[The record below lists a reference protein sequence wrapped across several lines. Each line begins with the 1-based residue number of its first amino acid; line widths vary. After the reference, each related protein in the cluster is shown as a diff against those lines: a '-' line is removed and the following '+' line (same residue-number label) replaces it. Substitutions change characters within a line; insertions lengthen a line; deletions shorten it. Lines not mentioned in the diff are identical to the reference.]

1 MSLDMTAITL
11 PALGWALGPVVRSSA
26 PLAGFRRRSMS
37 WFSAFAGRS
46 QALDLLMTGT
56 RGAVL
61 SHSRAFPQGG
71 LMGSHDGQRSLQGQ
85 IPRR

>member
-1 MSLDMTAITL
+1 MSLDMTVITL
-11 PALGWALGPVVRSSA
+11 PVLGRALRPVVRSSA
-26 PLAGFRRRSMS
+26 PLAGCHWWSMS
-37 WFSAFAGRS
+37 WFSAFAGWS

-56 RGAVL
+56 RGAVM

-71 LMGSHDGQRSLQGQ
+71 LMGSHDGQRSLQGL